1 MPRTKKS
8 PPVPIVGRSFPCPK
22 PGDIWQTRTIRGRLY
37 SKVSYVVVRNETDW
51 DASLLTPSGPMTVEP
66 LVNASALHEHR
77 WLPEGWVWNPTYRVW
92 LSADEHAYMEATG
105 CDMTELRRLQDTE
118 QRRRSMAEARAGAA

>member
-1 MPRTKKS
+1 MPRPKKV

-22 PGDIWQTRTIRGRLY
+22 PGDIWQTRTVRGHLY
-37 SKVSYVVVRNETDW
+37 SKVSYVVVRSDDDW

-77 WLPEGWVWNPTYRVW
+77 WLPEGWVWNPRYRVW
-92 LSADEHAYMEATG
+92 LSADEHAYLTATG
-105 CDMTELRRLQDTE
+105 CELAELRRLQDTE
-118 QRRRSMAEARAGAA
+118 QRRRYRAEAQAGAA